1 MIVIQLLY
9 QEEKAMLE
17 KAEAEEAE
25 KKKEYEQIRTT
36 ETSKKVAYDRAV
48 EVQEPERAPY
58 KM

>member
-1 MIVIQLLY
+1 
-9 QEEKAMLE
+9 MLE

-48 EVQEPERAPY
+48 EVQNRLKPSI
-58 KM
+58 